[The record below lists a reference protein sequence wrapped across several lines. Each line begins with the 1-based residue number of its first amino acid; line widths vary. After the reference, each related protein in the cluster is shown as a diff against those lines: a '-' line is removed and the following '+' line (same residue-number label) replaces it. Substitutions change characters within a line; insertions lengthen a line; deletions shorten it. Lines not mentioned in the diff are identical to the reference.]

1 MQVSIKSI
9 SDDYTVSD
17 LMTLQQRKNLDFFD
31 SKDDLLGNFSCM
43 LQWKYITCGYNYE
56 KQEPFFIYSDTQHY
70 TLEELFDKKKP
81 SPRTCLLYTSPS
93 PRD

>member
-81 SPRTCLLYTSPS
+81 SPRTDNPDLYNANF
-93 PRD
+93 